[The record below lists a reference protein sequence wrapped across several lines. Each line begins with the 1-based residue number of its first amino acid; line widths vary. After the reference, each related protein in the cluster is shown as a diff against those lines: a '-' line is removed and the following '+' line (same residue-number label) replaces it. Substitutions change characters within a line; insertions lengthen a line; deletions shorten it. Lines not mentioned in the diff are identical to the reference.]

1 MQSLIKLSRLAT
13 ALTLTSWVLA
23 QEPPKGQAPKGI
35 FEVGFEERVRL
46 EDYDNI
52 IDHND
57 ANASDLKSYYRFRT
71 RAWITANPTSDLEI
85 SIGVNNENRK
95 IVHPNAA
102 INAREVFFDTFYV
115 DYKFS
120 KAWSVRVGRQNIMR
134 GEGFVIFDGGAL
146 DGSRAAYF
154 NALDLTY
161 AWSKSKLEFLAI
173 SNPSKDK
180 YLPRIN
186 EATGLGESPQ
196 RLNERDEQALGLYFT
211 GKEWTGTSLEA
222 YYFLKTETNDY
233 RAISNAQFQ
242 ADRRISTLGSRAVQD
257 FQDGWSVNGE
267 FAYQW
272 GTQDGRPGT
281 TEARRDIGSWGGY
294 LRVKKALDLSWKPTF
309 SAAYIAMSG
318 QDPNSSVTSKIT
330 TWDPIFSRWPRW
342 SELYIYSE
350 VPEKGV
356 AYSTNTG
363 MWEAEVRLTPSK
375 PLELRATFYKMAAME
390 APGTVPGATFSTGKN
405 RGDILQFRADY
416 KFSPEFKGHV
426 LYEHLT
432 PGDFYTGKNA
442 GHFLRL
448 ELSYLF
454 KTRF

>member
-1 MQSLIKLSRLAT
+1 MKTYFTPSRLAM
-13 ALTLTSWVLA
+13 ALAVSSSLMA
-23 QEPPKGQAPKGI
+23 QAPAPRGI

-46 EDYDNI
+46 EDHDNI

-57 ANASDLKSYYRFRT
+57 AKVDFSTYYRFRS
-71 RAWITANPTSDLEI
+71 RAWLTANPTSDLEFSVGI
-85 SIGVNNENRK
+85 CNENRK
-95 IVHPNAA
+95 ITRPDKAYNG
-102 INAREVFFDTFYV
+102 REVFFDTFYV

-120 KAWSVRVGRQNIMR
+120 KAWSVRVGRQNLMR
-134 GEGFVIFDGGAL
+134 GEGFVLFDGGAL

-161 AWSKSKLEFLAI
+161 SWSRSKLEFLAI
-173 SNPSKDK
+173 SNPLKDQ
-180 YLPRIN
+180 YLPRLN
-186 EATGLGESPQ
+186 EANGPGETPQ
-196 RLNERDEQALGLYFT
+196 RLNERDEQALGLYYT
-211 GKEWTGTSLEA
+211 AKEWTGTTLEA
-222 YYFLKTETNDY
+222 YYFLKTEKNDY
-233 RAISNAQFQ
+233 RPIANAQFQ
-242 ADRRISTLGSRAVQD
+242 ADRRISTLGSRAVRE

-281 TEARRDIGSWGGY
+281 AETHRDIGSWGGY
-294 LRVKKALDLSWKPTF
+294 GRVKKVVAAPWKPTF

-318 QDPNSSVTSKIT
+318 QDPNSTASSKIT
-330 TWDPIFSRWPRW
+330 AWDPIFSRWPRW
-342 SELYIYSE
+342 SELYIYSQ

-356 AYSTNTG
+356 AYSTNTV
-363 MWEAEVRLTPSK
+363 MWEEEVRLS
-375 PLELRATFYKMAAME
+375 PLASLDLRATYYKMAALQ
-390 APGTVPGATFSTGKN
+390 APSILPGTTFGTGKT

-416 KFSPEFKGHV
+416 KFSPEFKGYI

-432 PGDFYTGKNA
+432 PGDFYVGKDG
-442 GHFLRL
+442 GHFLRV